1 MYSREY
7 GGLELNFEASGGLVN
22 SSLVMQD
29 KETDSYWSIMK
40 GRSTA
45 GQFSGTALVELPVS
59 EKTSWADW
67 VARHPDT
74 KVLSVNGAEHARDSY
89 ERYWEDPQGFRGQSA
104 EDKRLDTKAP
114 IFAFEHGGNRFA
126 VAHATFEGGYV
137 VELGDGTLLFLYRGE
152 GAAMFRSTAAFL
164 SHAGFVQD
172 GGTWTELE
180 SGARF
185 DPATAKFIGD
195 VEQLLGLDTFW
206 YNWSL
211 NNPDTDVLRN

>member
-7 GGLELNFEASGGLVN
+7 DGLELNFEASGGLVN

-40 GRSTA
+40 GGSTA
-45 GQFSGTALVELPVS
+45 GRFNGTPLVELPVS

-74 KVLSVNGAEHARDSY
+74 KVLSVEGAEYASDSY
-89 ERYWEDPQGFRGQSA
+89 ERYWADPDGFRGQRA
-104 EDKRLDTKAP
+104 KDERLDTKAP
-114 IFAFEHGGNRFA
+114 IFAFEHGGGRFA
-126 VAHATFEGGYV
+126 VAHATVEGGYV
-137 VELGDGTLLFLYRGE
+137 VELGEGALLFLYRGD
-152 GAAMFRSTAAFL
+152 GAAMFKSTSAFL
-164 SHAGFVQD
+164 SRAGFVQD
-172 GGTWTELE
+172 AGIWVELE

-185 DPATAKFIGD
+185 DPATAAFDGE
-195 VEQLLGLDTFW
+195 VERLLGLDTFW

-211 NNPDTDVLRN
+211 NNPATEVLE